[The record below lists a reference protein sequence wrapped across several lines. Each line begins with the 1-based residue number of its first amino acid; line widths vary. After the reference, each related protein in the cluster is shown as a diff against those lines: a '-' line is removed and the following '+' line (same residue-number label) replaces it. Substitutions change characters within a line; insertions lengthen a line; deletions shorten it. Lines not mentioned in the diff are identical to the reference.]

1 MRVLHVLFLFPI
13 VLLYAC
19 GSVPE
24 QDNVSVL
31 PSNFS
36 YRFDKKSGV
45 TLINIAARIDTI
57 ALDALF
63 DTGCP
68 GLVLDKNVAVKLP
81 YLDSIRLAGGM
92 TVEDVEFSYSRRKA
106 RWKLFHNDID
116 VIMVGDTLR
125 YDKFFVADLQNDY
138 GADAIISIPKSDEH
152 VWHFDFE
159 NCRIDLEDGNDHAT
173 PIENPDLVTDIYF
186 NENYPCVRNFPI
198 VFNGAGD
205 TLSTSFD
212 LLVDTGTYGPS
223 MTMICGP
230 ESYKKEKAFL
240 EINSILDYVEI
251 TSTKTYH
258 IVDSGIVN
266 DTLVVSAIVSDYGF
280 EEVVAGLGL
289 LSRFNIALDLS
300 RQKAYFKRNRVEVDF
315 YEYVQDHGAFY
326 SGINMIPFKNDS
338 AAVAIDVGRDM
349 PSYRAG
355 LRNYD
360 VVTHLG
366 KKRFSDRYAGRYFY
380 DHKDSIME
388 LGIERLGEKMAVKFT
403 WDIAD
408 GRSDD

>member
-24 QDNVSVL
+24 QDNVSDL

-36 YRFDKKSGV
+36 YRFDKRSGV

-68 GLVLDKNVAVKLP
+68 GLVLDKNIAVKLP

-138 GADAIISIPKSDEH
+138 GSDAIISIPKSDEH
-152 VWHFDFE
+152 VWCFDFE
-159 NCRIDLEDGNDHAT
+159 NCRIDLEDGNDLAA

-186 NENYPCVRNFPI
+186 NVSSMNYN
-198 VFNGAGD
+198 
-205 TLSTSFD
+205 
-212 LLVDTGTYGPS
+212 
-223 MTMICGP
+223 
-230 ESYKKEKAFL
+230 
-240 EINSILDYVEI
+240 
-251 TSTKTYH
+251 
-258 IVDSGIVN
+258 
-266 DTLVVSAIVSDYGF
+266 
-280 EEVVAGLGL
+280 
-289 LSRFNIALDLS
+289 
-300 RQKAYFKRNRVEVDF
+300 
-315 YEYVQDHGAFY
+315 
-326 SGINMIPFKNDS
+326 
-338 AAVAIDVGRDM
+338 
-349 PSYRAG
+349 
-355 LRNYD
+355 
-360 VVTHLG
+360 
-366 KKRFSDRYAGRYFY
+366 
-380 DHKDSIME
+380 
-388 LGIERLGEKMAVKFT
+388 
-403 WDIAD
+403 
-408 GRSDD
+408 